1 MIRTQI
7 QLTETQARTIKKVAM
22 NEGTS
27 VAEVIRRAV
36 EKMVQ
41 ASPKVSSQER
51 VRRAVEIVG
60 KFRSGKR
67 NVSQK
72 HDKYLAEAYEK

>member
-1 MIRTQI
+1 MVRTQI
-7 QLTETQARTIKKVAM
+7 QLTETQARNIKRVARDQ
-22 NEGTS
+22 GTS
-27 VAEVIRRAV
+27 IAEIIRCAV
-36 EKMVQ
+36 ENMVQ
-41 ASPKVSSQER
+41 ASPRISSQER

-60 KFRSGKR
+60 KFGSGKR